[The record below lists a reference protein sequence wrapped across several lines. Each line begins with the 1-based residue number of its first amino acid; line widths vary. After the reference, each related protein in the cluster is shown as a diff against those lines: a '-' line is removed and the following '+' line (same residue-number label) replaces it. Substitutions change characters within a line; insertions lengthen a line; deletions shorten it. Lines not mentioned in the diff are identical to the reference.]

1 MQRKYSDFVPGEWW
15 HFLHVTQFAFAG
27 WFLHYFPFLMMGR
40 VTYLHHYLP
49 ALWFAV
55 IMLGWTI
62 DHSIFQS
69 RAMGQRTKSI
79 VFVVC
84 AVALAGV
91 WFWFKGVSF
100 GIYGDIND
108 HWGLQWRKN
117 WNIYELR

>member
-1 MQRKYSDFVPGEWW
+1 
-15 HFLHVTQFAFAG
+15 
-27 WFLHYFPFLMMGR
+27 MMGR